1 MLNSFVKTVFLAM
14 MGAVLAYILFVV
26 FFGNRV
32 RLFGGN
38 VAGDWDGVLHYAAL
52 AMEEPIAKYYYDN
65 CYLPTAHQNDGVDIA
80 LGYQVVTD
88 YNNTDLPRG
97 YLATEA
103 TNYGKEIAE
112 DYTMN
117 NAVVQV
123 HWTDNTKTSSGW
135 Y

>member
-88 YNNTDLPRG
+88 YNNTYLPRG

>member
-88 YNNTDLPRG
+88 YANTDLQRG
-97 YLATEA
+97 YIATENI
-103 TNYGKEIAE
+103 NYGKEVTE
-112 DYTMN
+112 GYTKN